1 MTEPGSRSPP
11 DEKRDR
17 EDAAVTPPR
26 VPNGEAPPESGR
38 TSGVS
43 IESGP
48 TGRPQEALRLLRE
61 QHLAA
66 EARIAELARADE
78 GMRDVPP
85 GAAPVR
91 DSAEVDL
98 SAADA
103 VSRAQ
108 IAVITAT
115 LVALTTEPSLDAF
128 IGPLL
133 KTIVQQLGG
142 QEGALWRSE
151 NASGTQRLFL
161 NYEAG
166 QLVRGEEAQHLGR
179 LPQKI
184 PRQLIDRWKNGDPR
198 PIVFDAA
205 SAADEPEWAVYCD
218 YYSRRGIKTVL
229 MLPLISGDQLIGNL
243 AVRFIGARTFRPHEL
258 ELAQALALQAT
269 LALHLA
275 QLGEKAQQA
284 ATVRERESAERD
296 KAAELARTNK
306 ALLAEISERQR
317 AEQMLRTHGTVINTA
332 LKSLTTES
340 SLDGFI
346 RNVLKTIVEQLGAI
360 GGALWIPSEI
370 PDSAQVVFNY
380 HLGEFDGNEGMEH
393 PGRVVQRLP
402 DDILRHWVNNRN
414 AAPLVYDRRY
424 IETHPNYAP
433 YREWANK
440 LGVKSVLLVPLTFGD
455 ESLGGLSLRFNR
467 DRKYA
472 PEELQL
478 AMTLGQQA
486 TLALQMK
493 RLGEKAQQ
501 AAVAQAQEKAAREQ
515 AATLAEA
522 DRALRNSEER
532 WRFALEGAGDGVWDW
547 NVRTD
552 EALFSKRWKEMIG
565 YAEDEFENRGAEWLA
580 HLDPA
585 DKPRVLA
592 TLQDYFEG
600 RTSNYIVQFRL
611 RCKDGSWKWILAR
624 GMVVSRDNDGKPL
637 RMLGTHTDITTEV
650 AAKAALQAEVIE
662 RRRAEQLVRAHAALI
677 TDTLQSITRE
687 PTLEAF
693 IEQVLKTIV
702 EQLGGMGG
710 TFSVPGSVPGTVQAY
725 LHYQDGRVLPGQ
737 ASDHPARVPQKVPHP
752 SGGWTAQT
760 AEPELLDAEYM
771 RTSPDYDPFRE
782 WANLQGVKTVLQ
794 FPLLFGGD
802 AFGVLAV
809 RFPIERQFNRDD
821 LELGKALALQGTL
834 AVRLARL
841 SETTLQTAAL
851 QERERA
857 AQQRVGELDRANA
870 ALQRTLSKLVGA
882 QDLTP
887 LLEHILREAGDVA
900 QARMA
905 TIFLH
910 DQRTDTLSLTWCV
923 RDGAPVDV
931 AKDPRFEI
939 WRKPVPAL
947 SSKAWNKIAEAG
959 GYSWFSYDDESY
971 HTPPYA
977 LEWQRSMGHQ
987 AILPVPLLVGDQA
1000 LGFMALFF
1008 DHSALP
1014 VQEHVEFARVFA
1026 HQAAAAIQLARL
1038 GEQARQAAVSQERER
1053 AAQERVAQLA
1063 LTNDALTRTL
1073 DRLASESSLDAALGH
1088 VMVAITQQLGA
1099 VSAALWLYDIP
1110 AGVSRLH
1117 MTCEG
1122 GRIIPGSKSDHPYV
1136 RVPLSSTGTNFQS
1149 RTLDGRLSITVV
1161 SPENGFHLSVCEYHW
1176 AQGVHSILSV
1186 PMMAGGE
1193 MVGCYLARLTE
1204 DQKPDAEQLELARVL
1219 AQQATLLVQVT
1230 RVTDLAR
1237 QAAVSQERE
1246 QVAREQTAA
1255 LETLNEALRNEIAE
1269 RQRAEQLAR
1278 ANAAVISTTL
1288 GSIREDAAADV
1299 FVAQVLKI
1307 LVEQLGGIGGALWM
1321 AGSGDE
1327 VGRVVLNYHLGIF
1340 QRGAEIDHPG
1350 GEPSKLAQ
1358 EEWQKWNRNNAEPLV
1373 LDSHHIAMSPRYERV
1388 RSWAQKLGLKTV
1400 LLVPLVFGDESMGT
1414 LAVRFTDERRFSA
1427 EEMQL
1432 VRALALQ
1439 ATLSLQLAHLGEQ
1452 AKQAAV
1458 LEEREQAAHDRA
1470 AELAN
1475 ANSVLQESLAVLA
1488 SQPELDRF
1496 LEHVLAAIAEPLHA
1510 HSCVLLLLDE
1520 ASGSIRLH
1528 LSYREG
1534 VIQTAEEL
1542 DASSIARSLEASRG
1556 DPAFRAEFESP
1567 VSHVY
1572 VDVSST
1578 DRLPEGIRQ
1587 SLVAIGARSAISIP
1601 VLVGERLLGRFAVR
1615 FDHQHEPLPG
1625 ELELLQALAH
1635 QVALALHLASLGDRG
1650 RKSAVLEERNRM
1662 ARDIHDTLAQGF
1674 TGVIIQLEAATDAL
1688 VRRRSKETRGHIQS
1702 AVDLARQSL
1711 AEARRSVHAL
1721 KTLALENADLRT
1733 AFEGLFNRMTAG
1745 TGIRAH
1751 VSVAGVARPLPADWE
1766 EHLFHIGR
1774 EALTNAIRH
1783 AHPKKFVAT
1792 LSYEQ
1797 ARVTLAL
1804 RDDGS
1809 GFDPATA
1816 AHRGI
1821 GLIGMHER
1829 AAAIGARMQLHSEAG
1844 KGTEIVLTLER

>member
-1 MTEPGSRSPP
+1 MEPGRSLPE
-11 DEKRDR
+11 EKHDR
-17 EDAAVTPPR
+17 EDAAAPSRLVPGGSPP
-26 VPNGEAPPESGR
+26 PAPAGARELSVEVGQAGQ
-38 TSGVS
+38 S
-43 IESGP
+43 
-48 TGRPQEALRLLRE
+48 QEELRLLRE
-61 QHLAA
+61 RQRAA
-66 EARIAELARADE
+66 DARVDELARVNESLRAE
-78 GMRDVPP
+78 PVEVGRVRRTIPLEP
-85 GAAPVR
+85 AAV
-91 DSAEVDL
+91 DS
-98 SAADA
+98 

-108 IAVITAT
+108 IAVITTT
-115 LVALTTEPSLDAF
+115 LASLTTEPSLDAF

-133 KTIVQQLGG
+133 KTIVQQVGG

-151 NASGTQRLFL
+151 NVSGTQRLAL

-166 QLVRGEEAQHLGR
+166 QLVRGEDAQHPGR
-179 LPQKI
+179 SPQKI
-184 PRQLIDRWKNGDPR
+184 PRQLIERWKNGDSR

-229 MLPLISGDQLIGNL
+229 MLPLISGDQLIGNF
-243 AVRFIGARTFRPHEL
+243 AVRFIGVRTFRPHEL

-284 ATVRERESAERD
+284 AAVRERESAERE

-317 AEQMLRTHGTVINTA
+317 AEQMLRTHGAVINTT

-370 PDSAQVVFNY
+370 PDRAQVVLNY
-380 HLGEFDGNEGMEH
+380 YLGEFDDGENMAH
-393 PGRVVQRLP
+393 PGRVPQRLP
-402 DDILRHWVNNRN
+402 DDVSRHWVNNRN
-414 AAPLVYDRRY
+414 AAPLVYDRSY
-424 IETHPNYAP
+424 IETNPNYAP

-440 LGVKSVLLVPLTFGD
+440 LGIKSVLLVPLMFGD
-455 ESLGGLSLRFNR
+455 ESLGGLSLRFSN
-467 DRKYA
+467 DRKYT

-486 TLALQMK
+486 TLALQLK

-515 AATLAEA
+515 AARLAEA

-547 NVRTD
+547 NVKTD

-565 YAEDEFENRGAEWLA
+565 YAEDEFENRGAEWMA

-592 TLQDYFEG
+592 TLDDYFKG
-600 RTSNYIVQFRL
+600 RIANYIVQFRL

-624 GMVVSRDNDGKPL
+624 GMAVSRDKDGKPL

-662 RRRAEQLVRAHAALI
+662 RRRAEQLVRANAALI
-677 TDTLQSITRE
+677 TDTLRSITRE

-710 TFSVPGSVPGTVQAY
+710 TFSVPGSVPGTVLAY

-752 SGGWTAQT
+752 SSGWTAQT
-760 AEPELLDAEYM
+760 AEPEILDAEYM
-771 RTSPDYDPFRE
+771 RTSPDYAPYRE
-782 WANLQGVKTVLQ
+782 WASRQGVKTVLQ

-809 RFPIERQFNRDD
+809 RFPVERQFNRDD

-841 SETTLQTAAL
+841 GETALQTAAL

-870 ALQRTLSKLVGA
+870 ALQRTLSKLVGV

-887 LLEHILREAGDVA
+887 LLEHILREAGNVA

-910 DQRTDTLSLTWCV
+910 DERTDTLSLAWCV

-947 SSKAWNKIAEAG
+947 SSKAWNKIAETG
-959 GYSWFSYDDESY
+959 GYSWFSYDDEDY

-977 LEWQRSMGHQ
+977 LEWQRSMGHH
-987 AILPVPLLVGDQA
+987 AILPVPLLVGDQP

-1008 DHSALP
+1008 DHASLP

-1038 GEQARQAAVSQERER
+1038 GEQARQAAISQERER
-1053 AAQERVAQLA
+1053 AAQERVAQLV

-1073 DRLASESSLDAALGH
+1073 DRLASEPSLDAALGH

-1110 AGVSRLH
+1110 AGMSRMH

-1122 GRIIPGSKSDHPYV
+1122 GRIIPGGESDHPHS
-1136 RVPLSSTGTNFQS
+1136 RVPIPITGSNFQS
-1149 RTLDGRLSITVV
+1149 RILDGRVSLTVV
-1161 SPENGFHLSVCEYHW
+1161 SPENGFHSSVCEYFR

-1193 MVGCYLARLTE
+1193 SVGCYLARLTKG
-1204 DQKPDAEQLELARVL
+1204 QKPDAEQIELARVL

-1230 RVTDLAR
+1230 RVADLAR

-1246 QVAREQTAA
+1246 QAAREQAAA
-1255 LETLNEALRNEIAE
+1255 LETLNEVLRNEIAE

-1278 ANAAVISTTL
+1278 AHAAVISTTL
-1288 GSIREDAAADV
+1288 ESIRQDAAADA

-1307 LVEQLGGIGGALWM
+1307 LVERLGGIGGALWM
-1321 AGSGDE
+1321 AGSDDE
-1327 VGRVVLNYHLGIF
+1327 VGRVVLNYHLGVF

-1358 EEWQKWNRNNAEPLV
+1358 EEWQTWNRNNAEPLV
-1373 LDSHHIAMSPRYERV
+1373 LDSHHIATSPRYERV
-1388 RSWAQKLGLKTV
+1388 RSWAHKLGIKTV
-1400 LLVPLVFGDESMGT
+1400 LLVPLVFGDESIGT
-1414 LAVRFTDERRFSA
+1414 LAVRFADERRFSA

-1432 VRALALQ
+1432 VKALALQ
-1439 ATLSLQLAHLGEQ
+1439 ATLSLQLARLGEQ
-1452 AKQAAV
+1452 AKQTAV

-1470 AELAN
+1470 AELAK

-1510 HSCVLLLLDE
+1510 HSSVLLLIDE
-1520 ASGSIRLH
+1520 SSGTIRPH
-1528 LSYREG
+1528 LSYRNG

-1542 DASSIARSLEASRG
+1542 GTSGLARALEACRG
-1556 DPAFRAEFESP
+1556 DPAFKAEFESAVP
-1567 VSHVY
+1567 HVY
-1572 VDVSST
+1572 TDVSST
-1578 DRLPEGIRQ
+1578 DRLPEGLRRA
-1587 SLVAIGARSAISIP
+1587 LVALGAQSAISIP
-1601 VLVGERLLGRFAVR
+1601 VRVGERVLARFAVR
-1615 FDHQHEPLPG
+1615 FDREHVPVPG
-1625 ELELLQALAH
+1625 ELELLQALTH

-1702 AVDLARQSL
+1702 AADLARQSL

-1721 KTLALENADLRT
+1721 KTLALEDADLRT

-1745 TGIRAH
+1745 TGIRAR

-1783 AHPKKFVAT
+1783 ANPSRFEAVLA
-1792 LSYEQ
+1792 YEDS
-1797 ARVTLAL
+1797 RVTLTL
-1804 RDDGS
+1804 RDDGT

-1816 AHRGI
+1816 AGEGI

-1829 AAAIGARMQLHSEAG
+1829 AAAIGAHLQLHSVAG
-1844 KGTEIVLTLER
+1844 KGTEVVLTLEL